1 MRPVASFLQKSI
13 WLLFLFFI
21 EFSVFAANLPVLG
34 NGKSISGSGKFV
46 ETAASFYGGI
56 SENHTDYHNYLQ
68 PKLSSG
74 LTIQGSISV
83 APEDIGKAAD
93 LLVVIGRESG
103 LPYEGGVD
111 TLYYSISSQGQAD
124 GIDLYASPYAWMSRL
139 EKTPYSNAGIVLENE
154 SLLEFQ
160 LDSLSAPAMY
170 YIFIG
175 YRLHQN
181 GTIVYSAH
189 PMMLE
194 MAMTTASSSLPF
206 VVTSK
211 TKVDPLISTLSAT
224 FVNQE
229 KAIVGQ
235 VVTSNSLISSKTE
248 TISLIG
254 DAQLVVNG
262 NVAGQ
267 TASVNPND
275 AIALTTTAMNGRKE
289 VSVKIADKSLT
300 WTVQG
305 VAAAPEIPALPGK
318 MSGYTPV
325 NCEVSES
332 GAAICQLPLTA
343 PAGTGGMAPKL
354 SLGYNSQGN
363 NGPVGVGWS
372 LNGLSAITRCR
383 ATQAQDGLTAA
394 VDFDANDRFCLD
406 GERLMAVQ
414 GEYGAEGTVYYTE
427 QHTFQKVVSFL
438 DSETKMQRFKVWT
451 KTGLILEYGFT
462 TDSSIEAQG
471 RKDVMIWAVN
481 EIQDTRG

>member
-34 NGKSISGSGKFV
+34 NGKSISGLGKFF
-46 ETAASFYGGI
+46 ETTASFHGGVA
-56 SENHTDYHNYLQ
+56 ENHTDYHNYLQ

-74 LTIQGSISV
+74 LTIQGRITV
-83 APEDIGKAAD
+83 APEDVGKEAD
-93 LLVVIGRESG
+93 LLVVIGRESY
-103 LPYEGGVD
+103 LPYQGDVD
-111 TLYYSISSQGQAD
+111 TLYYSIAHQGQAD
-124 GIDLYASPYAWMSRL
+124 IVDLYASTDRWMSKL
-139 EKTPYSNAGIVLENE
+139 EQMPYTGNITLENE
-154 SLLEFQ
+154 ALVEFQ
-160 LDSLSAPAMY
+160 LDKISAPAMY

-194 MAMTTASSSLPF
+194 MTMTTASSSPPF
-206 VVTSK
+206 VVTTK
-211 TKVDPLISTLSAT
+211 TKVDPPISTLTAT

-305 VAAAPEIPALPGK
+305 VAAAPEIPALQG
-318 MSGYTPV
+318 
-325 NCEVSES
+325 NRFII
-332 GAAICQLPLTA
+332 AIC
-343 PAGTGGMAPKL
+343 
-354 SLGYNSQGN
+354 
-363 NGPVGVGWS
+363 
-372 LNGLSAITRCR
+372 
-383 ATQAQDGLTAA
+383 
-394 VDFDANDRFCLD
+394 
-406 GERLMAVQ
+406 
-414 GEYGAEGTVYYTE
+414 
-427 QHTFQKVVSFL
+427 
-438 DSETKMQRFKVWT
+438 
-451 KTGLILEYGFT
+451 
-462 TDSSIEAQG
+462 
-471 RKDVMIWAVN
+471 
-481 EIQDTRG
+481 